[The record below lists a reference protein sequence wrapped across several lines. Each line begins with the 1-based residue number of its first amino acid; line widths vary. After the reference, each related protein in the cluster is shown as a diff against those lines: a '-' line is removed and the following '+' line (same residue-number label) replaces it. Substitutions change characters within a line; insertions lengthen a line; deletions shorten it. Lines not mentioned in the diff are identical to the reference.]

1 MNINEIAKQSKS
13 CIFVQMLAD
22 NNSFIVLL
30 HRRDVKKELISMSAN
45 DMTSELKYQNMTSE
59 T

>member
-22 NNSFIVLL
+22 INSFIVLL